1 MKFTVIAATIALLGS
16 AAAMPAQSQPAGPA
30 PLTPDFIK
38 AAAQTDAFERQ
49 EGRIAAAHSTNP
61 AVRSFG
67 NMMVRDH
74 TKTTAGLKAAM
85 RRAHISPPA
94 MTPLSAEQSQML
106 GQLNGLHGRAFDR
119 TYIDQQVRVHQDAL
133 GLMQAYAGAGANG
146 VIRSAAAQTVP
157 IVQHHL
163 RMART
168 LQSQL

>member
-1 MKFTVIAATIALLGS
+1 MKLTMIAATLVLLGS
-16 AAAMPAQSQPAGPA
+16 AAAAPVQSQPAGPA

-49 EGRIAAAHSTNP
+49 EGRVAAAQSANP
-61 AVRSFG
+61 AVRSFAS
-67 NMMVRDH
+67 MMVRDH

-85 RRAHISPPA
+85 RRAHIPA
-94 MTPLSAEQSQML
+94 PSMTPLSAEQSQML

-119 TYIDQQVRVHQDAL
+119 TYVDQQVRVHQDAL
-133 GLMQAYAGAGANG
+133 SLMQAYAGGGANG
-146 VIRSAAAQTVP
+146 VIRAAAAQTVP

-163 RMART
+163 RMAKM